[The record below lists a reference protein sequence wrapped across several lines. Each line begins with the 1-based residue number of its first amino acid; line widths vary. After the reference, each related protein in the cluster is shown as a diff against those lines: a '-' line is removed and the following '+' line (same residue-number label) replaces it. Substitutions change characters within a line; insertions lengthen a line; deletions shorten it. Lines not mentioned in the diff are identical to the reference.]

1 MTKKIRREYKEGDA
15 IRVRT
20 NRPVSTDNDV
30 IPNQIYEGVFD
41 GTGHYMSATIKLPHL
56 DNATAF
62 ILIAKEGVCTY
73 CAKDGK
79 WEIVED
85 D

>member
-1 MTKKIRREYKEGDA
+1 MPKKIGDYKVGDA

-20 NRPVSTDNDV
+20 DRPVSTDNDV
-30 IPNQIYEGVFD
+30 IPNQIYEGIFD
-41 GTGHYMSATIKLPHL
+41 GTGHYLSAYIKLPHL
-56 DNATAF
+56 GDSTAF
-62 ILIAKEGVCTY
+62 ILIAKEGVCAF
-73 CAKDGK
+73 CAIDGK